1 MATINAINTSN
12 PIEVAKG
19 GTGAASLTAHG
30 VLVGEGTSAITPL
43 SVGTNGQVLLGSTG
57 ADPVFA
63 TLTSTDSS
71 ISFTTGAGTLNLATT
86 AQPGITWSQVTGTS
100 QSAAANAG
108 YIANN
113 AGLVTITLIAAAS
126 AGIGTKLRVTGMN
139 NATGWKIA
147 QNASQQ
153 IFFGTLSTTAG
164 VTGFLSSTATRDS
177 IELVCISADGL
188 NWNVLSSIG
197 NITVS

>member
-43 SVGTNGQVLLGSTG
+43 TVGTNGQVLLGSTG

-63 TLTSTDSS
+63 TLTSTAGTVTY
-71 ISFTTGAGTLNLATT
+71 TTGAGTLNLDTT
-86 AQPGITWSQVTGTS
+86 AAPSLTWSVVTGTT
-100 QSAAANAG
+100 QAAAVNAG

-113 AGLVTITLIAAAS
+113 AGQVVITLPSTAAV
-126 AGIGTKLRVTGMN
+126 GTKQAVTGIN

-153 IFFGTLSTTAG
+153 IFFGTSSTTAG
-164 VTGFLSSTATRDS
+164 ITGALTSTATRDT
-177 IELVCISADGL
+177 IEMVCVVANL
-188 NWNVLSSIG
+188 TWNVLNSIG
-197 NITVS
+197 NITIA